1 MQQLRKKYGY
11 KFYDCTM
18 EEWKHNFFEDYE
30 IRKNRTA
37 QEKPLF
43 EFVKFQSVKQGIEL
57 IKNVFIPAEH
67 EFLPLIKW
75 TLHEKNTLLLK
86 ELVFKNEED
95 AKLYQTAIERAWAL
109 FGHLDIRVKQIYYD

>member
-1 MQQLRKKYGY
+1 MQQLHKKYGY
-11 KFYDCTM
+11 KFYNCTM
-18 EEWKHNFFEDYE
+18 EEWKYNFFEDYE

-37 QEKPLF
+37 QETVPF
-43 EFVKFQSVKQGIEL
+43 EFLKFESVKQGIEL

-86 ELVFKNEED
+86 ELVFKNKED
-95 AKLYQTAIERAWAL
+95 AKLYQTAIERAWGL
-109 FGHLDIRVKQIYYD
+109 FGHLDSRVMQIYYD

>member
-1 MQQLRKKYGY
+1 MGTNFIIVL
-11 KFYDCTM
+11 
-18 EEWKHNFFEDYE
+18 WKNGNIIFLT
-30 IRKNRTA
+30 IMKNRTA
-37 QEKPLF
+37 QETVPF
-43 EFVKFQSVKQGIEL
+43 EFLKFESIKYGIEL

-95 AKLYQTAIERAWAL
+95 AKLYQTAIERAWGL
-109 FGHLDIRVKQIYYD
+109 FGHLDSRVMQIYYD